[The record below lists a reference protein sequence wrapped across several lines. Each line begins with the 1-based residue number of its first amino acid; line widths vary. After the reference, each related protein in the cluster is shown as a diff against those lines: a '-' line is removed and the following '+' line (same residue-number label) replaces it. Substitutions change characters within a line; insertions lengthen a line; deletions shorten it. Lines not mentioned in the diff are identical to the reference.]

1 MDHDMWKP
9 LALVAAL
16 GAFFGVRKAVDLH
29 AQGWPTWLL
38 VTLGVLIV
46 VLLVVM
52 VVVGRRVFGRRDGRA
67 AMGSASSVAVMTGRD
82 AKQRGKALRPSL
94 ASADRK
100 TQMREYG
107 SLLGTVGRA
116 PVYKSWEDVAVV
128 FMGPRSNKTSA
139 IAVPGIL
146 SAPGA
151 VVATSNKP
159 DL

>member
-38 VTLGVLIV
+38 LTLGVLIV
-46 VLLVVM
+46 VLIVVLLVVL
-52 VVVGRRVFGRRDGRA
+52 VVVGRHVFRRRDGRA

-100 TQMREYG
+100 
-107 SLLGTVGRA
+107 
-116 PVYKSWEDVAVV
+116 
-128 FMGPRSNKTSA
+128 PR
-139 IAVPGIL
+139 
-146 SAPGA
+146 
-151 VVATSNKP
+151 
-159 DL
+159 

>member
-16 GAFFGVRKAVDLH
+16 GVFFGVRKAVDLH

-67 AMGSASSVAVMTGRD
+67 AMGSAARW
-82 AKQRGKALRPSL
+82 R
-94 ASADRK
+94 
-100 TQMREYG
+100 
-107 SLLGTVGRA
+107 
-116 PVYKSWEDVAVV
+116 
-128 FMGPRSNKTSA
+128 
-139 IAVPGIL
+139 
-146 SAPGA
+146 
-151 VVATSNKP
+151 
-159 DL
+159 